1 MLAGLRRRL
10 ARYTIAAMSYPILL
24 NLAAHFVEAR
34 LAEGLGERV
43 AIRES
48 GQTHTYNDVATASA
62 RLAHLLEAR
71 GIRPEE
77 RVIIA
82 LPDGA
87 AFVHALFAVLRRGSV
102 VVMVNPDAPSDLIRF
117 FCDYTRATAVVVDSA
132 HAAAFE
138 AAADSAVRPELLIID
153 AADVVH
159 ATKHAASGYP
169 NFPSHIDDAAIW
181 LFSGGTT
188 GRPKAVV
195 QTNRSFVNTTELYG
209 KRVLGLTRDDTT
221 LSVPK
226 LFFGYALG
234 SNVLFPFSVGAS
246 CVLFP
251 ERSTP
256 ETIFTQIARHRPT
269 ILINVPTMVQQ
280 MVSHHA
286 GNAQDVSSLRLATSA
301 GEALP
306 VELYTRWKQAFGV
319 ELLDGLG
326 TAEMWHIF
334 LSNRPGHVVPGTLG
348 SVVEGFEVRLCD
360 AEGDEVADGEVG
372 ALWVKGESRAIA
384 YWQRMHDTMQAFRGE
399 WYVSG
404 DMLRKNSDGTYVYC
418 GRADDMLKVSGK
430 WLAPGEL
437 ENCLLQHAGVREVAV
452 VGVVNEDGL
461 VKPYAFVVADA
472 ASTALAAELQAFAK
486 ARLEPYKYPRE
497 VVFLNSLPR
506 THLGKVDRHAL
517 ATSRGIKAD

>member
-1 MLAGLRRRL
+1 MTSG
-10 ARYTIAAMSYPILL
+10 TSMQL
-24 NLAAHFVEAR
+24 NLATYFLDAR
-34 LAEGLGERV
+34 LGEGAGDRIAIHEASTAYTYRQV
-43 AIRES
+43 A
-48 GQTHTYNDVATASA
+48 ATSVRMAHV
-62 RLAHLLEAR
+62 LAAD

-87 AFVHALFAVLRRGSV
+87 RFVESLFAVLRSGAV
-102 VVMVNPDAPSDLIRF
+102 VVMVNPDSPVELLTY
-117 FCDYTRATAVVVDSA
+117 FCEYTRASAVVLAGPHAPVFRQATRALARKPRLLVVDEALMERASP
-132 HAAAFE
+132 AAAGFE
-138 AAADSAVRPELLIID
+138 
-153 AADVVH
+153 
-159 ATKHAASGYP
+159 T
-169 NFPSHIDDAAIW
+169 FPSHADDAALW

-209 KRVLGLTRDDTT
+209 QGVLGLTASDITI
-221 LSVPK
+221 SVPK

-234 SNVLFPFSVGAS
+234 SNVFFPFSVGGS

-256 ETIFTQIARHRPT
+256 DAMFAAIARHRPT
-269 ILINVPTMVQQ
+269 VLVNVPTMVQQ
-280 MVSHHA
+280 MVSHPAA
-286 GNAQDVSSLRLATSA
+286 GVQDMSSLRLATSA

-306 VELYTRWKQAFGV
+306 AELYARWQEVFGV

-334 LSNRPGHVVPGTLG
+334 ISNRPGRVVPGTLG
-348 SVVEGFEVRLCD
+348 HVVPGFAVKLCD
-360 AEGDEVADGEVG
+360 GDGQQVPDGEVG
-372 ALWVKGESRAIA
+372 ALWVKGNSRAIA
-384 YWQRMHDTMQAFRGE
+384 YWQRMDDTMQAFRGE

-404 DMLRKNSDGTYVYC
+404 DMLRRNSDGTFVYC

-437 ENCLLQHAGVREVAV
+437 ENCLLQHDRVREVAV
-452 VGVVNEDGL
+452 VGVRNAEGL
-461 VKPYAFVVADA
+461 VKPCAFVVSDA
-472 ASTALAAELQAFAK
+472 PSPTLAEELQAFAK
-486 ARLEPYKYPRE
+486 SRLEPYKYPRQ
-497 VVFLNSLPR
+497 VVFLQSLPR

-517 ATSRGIKAD
+517 SRSQGVEANN